1 MVVELMAMLAGIV
14 LAVLTGL
21 SVVRTVVNPRDRSS
35 LAARLTARFTYRTL
49 LLGAS
54 KLPHRRRERV
64 LDLCVPLSLA
74 ALLGGWLVATGVAC
88 WLIAYGLPAG
98 AEDAVR
104 AAGWSLAALEALL
117 FAVYLSKLIEKYQR
131 REAITT
137 RLQARATS
145 LLDAEVV
152 LADRLRGGTRSDL
165 GTAFEHWADWLADIR
180 SSHASC
186 PALLYLRPAGEM
198 CWVEAAVIVLDAAA
212 LTEAVAPMWAP
223 PSVRVVLAA
232 GSDCIQRLAWQL
244 DIRLAVPTVSLH
256 GREERAFS
264 DSVRCAVSAGL
275 PAERDTDKSWRAFQD
290 SRTRYAAH
298 ADAICSYLRYSNEAP
313 RSERQGGDM
322 GEPFVPRPVF

>member
-1 MVVELMAMLAGIV
+1 MVVELVALLAGIT
-14 LAVLTGL
+14 LAVVTGL
-21 SVVRTVVNPRDRSS
+21 SVLRTVVNPRDRSS
-35 LAARLTARFTYRTL
+35 LVARLTARYAYRAL
-49 LLGAS
+49 LLGSSA
-54 KLPHRRRERV
+54 LPRRRQERV
-64 LDLCVPLSLA
+64 LDLCVPASLA
-74 ALLGGWLVATGVAC
+74 ALLGSWLIGTAAAC
-88 WLIAYGLPAG
+88 WLVAYGLPAG
-98 AEDAVR
+98 AEDGVR
-104 AAGWSLAALEALL
+104 AAGWSLAVLEALL

-186 PALLYLRPAGEM
+186 PALLYLRPAGDM

-223 PSVRVVLAA
+223 PSVRVLLAA

-244 DIRLAVPTVSLH
+244 DIRLAVPSVSLH

-264 DSVRCAVSAGL
+264 DSVRCAVAAGL
-275 PAERDTDKSWRAFQD
+275 PVERDSDKSWQAFQD

-298 ADAICSYLRYSNEAP
+298 ADAICSLLRYRN
-313 RSERQGGDM
+313 G
-322 GEPFVPRPVF
+322 VPRPERECGAAGGSAAPRPVY